1 MSQLSIKLNAFE
13 GPLDLLIHLIEKNKV
28 DIYDIPIVE
37 ITEQYIEYLKKLSE
51 FDMELASE
59 FLVMAATL
67 MQIKSRLLLPKNADD
82 DDDESDPRQ
91 LLVEMLVEYR
101 KIKQIAADLMIMK
114 QNADRFIHRKPM
126 FEGVCESR
134 LINYSPADLLKAF
147 AGIAISV
154 HYTSAVIM
162 PQSFSV
168 KDKMEEILHRLQKE
182 GKGFALNDLVAS
194 GNKAEKVASF
204 LGILELLKMGL
215 IIIHQTERFAP
226 IYIFSKHGELH

>member
-1 MSQLSIKLNAFE
+1 MAQLSVKLNVFE

-67 MQIKSRLLLPKNADD
+67 MQIKSRLLLPKSPNDE
-82 DDDESDPRQ
+82 DDETDPRQ

-101 KIKQIAADLMIMK
+101 KIKQIAADLLLMK
-114 QNADRFIHRKPM
+114 QSADRFIHRKSM
-126 FEGVCESR
+126 FDGICESR
-134 LINYSPADLLKAF
+134 LVNYSAADLLKAF
-147 AGIAISV
+147 AGIESSAV
-154 HYTSAVIM
+154 YNSAVIV

-168 KDKMEEILHRLQKE
+168 QDKMEEILRKLQKSPN
-182 GKGFALNDLVAS
+182 GFVLSDLVSS

-226 IYIFSKHGELH
+226 IYIFGKHGE